1 MKKYKNYVSNL
12 RILEKAGEEDLTN
25 EFIIG
30 GIIDKFFIQ
39 FELGWKVMKELLLYE
54 GRSIR
59 STGSPRSII
68 KTAYSV
74 WDFINEENWLEML
87 KARNDLSHIYDDQAA
102 KRLVQDILNKYIP
115 EFQKIKNELEIQYG
129 DVLEQQEL

>member
-39 FELGWKVMKELLLYE
+39 LMVVVTFFQFHNFFLL
-54 GRSIR
+54 
-59 STGSPRSII
+59 
-68 KTAYSV
+68 
-74 WDFINEENWLEML
+74 
-87 KARNDLSHIYDDQAA
+87 
-102 KRLVQDILNKYIP
+102 
-115 EFQKIKNELEIQYG
+115 
-129 DVLEQQEL
+129 